1 MNNMGNP
8 TRKKDP
14 LNEFQE
20 DIIWSIV
27 AYLLRV
33 ILLLIAFALFSMFMK
48 IK

>member
-1 MNNMGNP
+1 MNNMSNP

-27 AYLLRV
+27 AYLIRA
-33 ILLLIAFALFSMFMK
+33 ILLLIAFVIFSMFVK